1 MNKQKLLILSMNR
14 RNTFFTHI
22 IEVEKPITEDLIKE
36 IEEKLNERICS
47 FSKFDEDDDVKHHK
61 AETEEQKA
69 FDRLFF

>member
-36 IEEKLNERICS
+36 LEEKLDERICS
-47 FSKFDEDDDVKHHK
+47 FSKFDG
-61 AETEEQKA
+61 EEK
-69 FDRLFF
+69 